1 MNCPLCEARDV
12 GRIGRERYYCRECCH
27 EWTKGDGIVKIYEV
41 LSDGSVE
48 RLETKVETKVE
59 AKVEPFPLDLQ
70 THSVVRRRAG

>member
-27 EWTKGDGIVKIYEV
+27 EWTKGDGVVKIYEV

-48 RLETKVETKVE
+48 RLETKS
-59 AKVEPFPLDLQ
+59 EPFPRALQ
-70 THSVVRRRAG
+70 DHPVVRRRAG

>member
-27 EWTKGDGIVKIYEV
+27 EWTKGDGVVKIYEV

-48 RLETKVETKVE
+48 RLETKP
-59 AKVEPFPLDLQ
+59 EPESYARTLSS
-70 THSVVRRRAG
+70 HSIIRRRAG

>member
-27 EWTKGDGIVKIYEV
+27 EWTKGDGVVKIYEV

-48 RLETKVETKVE
+48 RLETKPE
-59 AKVEPFPLDLQ
+59 AFSR
-70 THSVVRRRAG
+70 TSSVLSIVRRRAG

>member
-27 EWTKGDGIVKIYEV
+27 EWTKGDGVVKIYEV

-48 RLETKVETKVE
+48 RLETKLD
-59 AKVEPFPLDLQ
+59 PFPLDLQ
-70 THSVVRRRAG
+70 PDDLIVHRRAG